1 MKHKTDRYRSLSI
14 DDKIR
19 ATLSDDGRTIEL
31 SAASDAIVDMGYY
44 REQLRLDND
53 AVDIYTGDGAAFLWM
68 HDRSKP
74 LGRAENFVI
83 DNSGDVKRLR
93 CSVRF
98 DTHQLAAEK
107 LKSVQDGFLS
117 EISVG
122 YRVLDEDEREDEQ
135 GEYYYVKRW
144 SLLEVSLVT
153 IPADNKVGIGRE
165 APKTEEVTQPPATI
179 RSKSTMTP
187 EEKAALEAK
196 IRQEASAEIREE
208 IAKRRELIIK
218 LGEQTGAK
226 QEFVNKLLSENPDS
240 EAVRDAYLAESSR
253 MLEEARKIGIGTVG
267 DVDKPSARAAEK
279 PQSLGERF
287 TSYKPYQ
294 DAVRAGV
301 LDSRGNAPI
310 KMEIDAIRDSSR
322 AITDDAASGGQL
334 ILPNTLPG
342 ILAPMQE
349 LNHLRSVIPAISTS
363 SPVIEYMQETAP
375 EGRAGVGYQLTQRA
389 AKQETDFTF
398 AKASASIAQIAAHV
412 PMTNQMAADV
422 PTLRGYVDGRLTQ
435 MLLDKEDYELMYGAG
450 TAGTINGVMTQASSY
465 DNTAK
470 YANKIEVLRMA
481 IAQVRVNSLMPPDVI
496 MLNDMTWAELEL
508 AKDDT
513 GAYYF
518 GQPQAAAEAR
528 MWGVRVLTSTKLAA
542 DEFVVANFGM
552 SSNIAD
558 REQYAISTGYINS
571 QFIQNEFTILIENRV
586 GLLVYRPAA
595 IMKGVLADGVA

>member
-1 MKHKTDRYRSLSI
+1 MKPKTDRYRSLTI

-19 ATLSDDGRTIEL
+19 ATLGEDGRTIEL

-44 REQLRLDND
+44 REQLRLEND
-53 AVDIYTGDGAAFLWM
+53 AIDIYTGDGAAFLWM
-68 HDRSKP
+68 HNREQP
-74 LGRAENFVI
+74 LGRAANFVI

-165 APKTEEVTQPPATI
+165 APKAEEVIQPPATI

-187 EEKAALEAK
+187 EEKAALEAQ

-226 QEFVNKLLSENPDS
+226 QEFVNKLLGENPDS
-240 EAVRDAYLAESSR
+240 EAVRDAYLTESSR

-279 PQSLGERF
+279 PLSLGERF
-287 TSYKPYQ
+287 SQSEAYKQAKRDGTLASQNMPVEYTYDGQ
-294 DAVRAGV
+294 R
-301 LDSRGNAPI
+301 SRGITNEA
-310 KMEIDAIRDSSR
+310 DS
-322 AITDDAASGGQL
+322 AGALITA
-334 ILPNTLPG
+334 NTLPG
-342 ILAPMQE
+342 ILTPIQE
-349 LNHLRSVIPAISTS
+349 ANHVRTIISAFPTN
-363 SPVIEYMQETAP
+363 SPVLEYMQETLP
-375 EGRAGVGYQLTQRA
+375 QGRGGVGYQLTQGS
-389 AKQETDFTF
+389 AKQETNFTF
-398 AKASASIAQIAAHV
+398 ELVSASVAQLASWV
-412 PMTNQMAADV
+412 PMTEQMAADV
-422 PTLRGYVDGRLTQ
+422 PTLEAQINGRLTQ

-450 TAGTINGVMTQASSY
+450 TAGTIKGLDTYASAY
-465 DNTAK
+465 NTATPRD
-470 YANKIEVLRMA
+470 NKLEVLRYA
-481 IAQVRVNSLMPPDVI
+481 IAQVTVNSLLAPDA
-496 MLNDMTWAELEL
+496 MLMNDMTWAELETS
-508 AKDDT
+508 KDST
-513 GAYYF
+513 GTYYF
-518 GQPQAAAEAR
+518 ANPQGQVEKR
-528 MWGVRVLTSTKLAA
+528 LWGVRVLTSTKIPQ
-542 DEFVVANFGM
+542 DNFLLGNF
-552 SSNIAD
+552 SIACNIAD
-558 REQYAISTGYINS
+558 REQYKISTGYIND
-571 QFIQNEFTILIENRV
+571 QFVRNQFSIRIENRV

>member
-1 MKHKTDRYRSLSI
+1 MKPKTDRYRSLTI

-19 ATLSDDGRTIEL
+19 ATLGEDGRTIEL

-44 REQLRLDND
+44 REQLRLEND
-53 AVDIYTGDGAAFLWM
+53 AIDIYTGDGAAFLWM
-68 HDRSKP
+68 HNREQP
-74 LGRAENFVI
+74 LGRAANFVI

-165 APKTEEVTQPPATI
+165 APKAEEVIQPPATI

-187 EEKAALEAK
+187 EEKAALEAQ

-279 PQSLGERF
+279 PLSLGERF
-287 TSYKPYQ
+287 SQSEAYKQAKRDGTLASQNMPVEYTYDGQ
-294 DAVRAGV
+294 R
-301 LDSRGNAPI
+301 SRGITNEA
-310 KMEIDAIRDSSR
+310 DS
-322 AITDDAASGGQL
+322 AGALITA
-334 ILPNTLPG
+334 NTLPG
-342 ILAPMQE
+342 ILTPIQE
-349 LNHLRSVIPAISTS
+349 ANHVRTIISAFPTN
-363 SPVIEYMQETAP
+363 SPVLEYMQETLP
-375 EGRAGVGYQLTQRA
+375 QGRGGVGYQLTQGS
-389 AKQETDFTF
+389 AKQETNFTF
-398 AKASASIAQIAAHV
+398 ELVSASVAQLASWV
-412 PMTNQMAADV
+412 PMTEQMAADV
-422 PTLRGYVDGRLTQ
+422 PTLEAQINGRLTQ

-450 TAGTINGVMTQASSY
+450 TAGTIKGLDTYASAY
-465 DNTAK
+465 NTATPRD
-470 YANKIEVLRMA
+470 NKLEVLRYA
-481 IAQVRVNSLMPPDVI
+481 IAQVTVNSLLAPDA
-496 MLNDMTWAELEL
+496 MLMNDMTWAELETS
-508 AKDDT
+508 KDST
-513 GAYYF
+513 GTYYF
-518 GQPQAAAEAR
+518 ANPQGQVEKR
-528 MWGVRVLTSTKLAA
+528 LWGVRVLTSTKIPQ
-542 DEFVVANFGM
+542 DNFLLGNF
-552 SSNIAD
+552 SIACNIAD
-558 REQYAISTGYINS
+558 REQYKISTGYIND
-571 QFIQNEFTILIENRV
+571 QFVRNQFSIRIENRV

-595 IMKGVLADGVA
+595 IMKGTLADGVA